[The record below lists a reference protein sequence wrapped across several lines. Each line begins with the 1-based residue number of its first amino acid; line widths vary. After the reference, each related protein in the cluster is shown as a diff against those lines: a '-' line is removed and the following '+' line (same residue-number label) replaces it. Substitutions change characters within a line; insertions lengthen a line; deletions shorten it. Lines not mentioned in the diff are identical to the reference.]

1 MLSEIT
7 SGNGAAL
14 KMGGDLIDQVAR
26 RKAQDGGLVA
36 GSMDQ
41 QEKHT
46 GSQQQSSSEVD
57 TCYFSGFRCILE
69 NLVELSPVD
78 F

>member
-7 SGNGAAL
+7 SGDGAVS
-14 KMGGDLIDQVAR
+14 KGGDLIDQATR
-26 RKAQDGGLVA
+26 RKAQDGGLA
-36 GSMDQ
+36 TGSMDQ

-46 GSQQQSSSEVD
+46 GSQQQASSEVD
-57 TCYFSGFRCILE
+57 TCYFSGFRCILA